1 MLVTNIVEDGK
12 AIGAF
17 GDGEMWFHHDT
28 SYYPEPHRATLLYAM
43 KLTTSGG
50 ETSFSN
56 MYKAYEMIPRALRD
70 RLEGK
75 KVLQMHDYKR
85 RERIDVDSA
94 DLSRIRHHVQP
105 LFITH
110 PATGRKALYVSRLMT
125 ARIEGFSRTE
135 SEEILEQ
142 LFDISE
148 DPSIVYQHSWALGD
162 LVIWDNWC
170 SIHARADFPR
180 EEPRLMRRLTI
191 EGHAAVHEALEVGP
205 DGLLQAGRARRTG
218 GAAGAQRLRE
228 GQQPAG
234 LAGDEGDVEAPRA
247 GDDRIQFLRP
257 VVQLLDVRAGLIE
270 VVLDPLG
277 QVECDQAAQVAL
289 VGGERRG
296 LGDERE
302 GIGAAQQQVAAVK
315 DLGAAGARA
324 VVEQGVARR
333 APEMLEQVP
342 GDGQRL
348 DRAVRGAG
356 GDRIKR
362 TLAGPE
368 HVGGAALHLV
378 DVRREVRMG
387 MERHAPLEL
396 RVGQAGLEAHLAAEG
411 GLREGPEQAAER
423 ALLRGHRRFLLAQ
436 PQGGAGRLQ
445 ARA

>member
-1 MLVTNIVEDGK
+1 MSLSLKPLSPACGLEISGLDLRQPVDAVTAKAIRKAFDENIVVVFRQQDLSEENQLRAAEIFGKVALRKKPVSGPGPGGDFDTPFMLVTNIVEDGK

-110 PATGRKALYVSRLMT
+110 PATGRKALYVSRLMS

-148 DPSIVYQHSWALGD
+148 DPSIVYQHHWALGD

-191 EGHAAVHEALEVGP
+191 EG
-205 DGLLQAGRARRTG
+205 QAMN
-218 GAAGAQRLRE
+218 
-228 GQQPAG
+228 
-234 LAGDEGDVEAPRA
+234 
-247 GDDRIQFLRP
+247 F
-257 VVQLLDVRAGLIE
+257 
-270 VVLDPLG
+270 
-277 QVECDQAAQVAL
+277 
-289 VGGERRG
+289 
-296 LGDERE
+296 
-302 GIGAAQQQVAAVK
+302 
-315 DLGAAGARA
+315 
-324 VVEQGVARR
+324 
-333 APEMLEQVP
+333 
-342 GDGQRL
+342 
-348 DRAVRGAG
+348 
-356 GDRIKR
+356 
-362 TLAGPE
+362 
-368 HVGGAALHLV
+368 
-378 DVRREVRMG
+378 
-387 MERHAPLEL
+387 
-396 RVGQAGLEAHLAAEG
+396 
-411 GLREGPEQAAER
+411 
-423 ALLRGHRRFLLAQ
+423 
-436 PQGGAGRLQ
+436 
-445 ARA
+445 